1 MNLEFIIP
9 ILFVIIVG
17 VLFIKTVVFSS
28 KNVIKNAFK
37 NSRKRSINTIKKNE
51 YVKIIGHTKPTDA
64 PLTAPLSGKTCVY
77 YNVIIDV
84 KDKKNWRRII
94 NDTKSHG
101 FYIDDN
107 TETAFIDRNA
117 FNIKTSLKHI
127 INTYK
132 INATPKNNNNLKDYL
147 KQQTTNKKRLTT
159 NKTLRCR
166 ESIIKVDEKIG
177 VKGIA
182 NWITLDQKTKKFSY
196 SKMVT
201 LTGTA
206 KEKLLITNDSNLLT
220 RAKRQI

>member
-9 ILFVIIVG
+9 LLFVIVAGMLLTKLI
-17 VLFIKTVVFSS
+17 VFSS
-28 KNVIKNAFK
+28 KNIIKNAFK

-51 YVKIIGHTKPTDA
+51 YVKIIGYAKPIENH
-64 PLTAPLSGKTCVY
+64 LIAPLSGKPCVY
-77 YNVIIDV
+77 YSITIDL

-107 TETAFIDRNA
+107 TETAFIDKNA
-117 FNIKTSLKHI
+117 FNTKTSLKHI

-147 KQQTTNKKRLTT
+147 KQQTTNKKRLTSNT
-159 NKTLRCR
+159 TLRCK

-182 NWITLDQKTKKFSY
+182 NWITLDQKTKRFSY